1 MKIYVD
7 GLERSG
13 NTFLAGA
20 IGYTLGIEAVPLW
33 SHRVETLKN
42 RDKAHPFIVPLRDIL
57 PSIVSAKLYRDY
69 CWANNIQTNERTG
82 DPKELINRYSDYV
95 NYLLVDEGLFIA
107 PFSDFT
113 NDHNSV
119 IGAIANEYGLETV
132 QEYTSEEII
141 KKIGENPKLDN
152 PYTGN
157 FPREYAEERS
167 EIISLFISEYKRDID
182 IMQESVDKLYLR
194 YYDRKSK

>member
-42 RDKAHPFIVPLRDIL
+42 RDKDHPFIVPLRDIL

-82 DPKELINRYSDYV
+82 DPEELINRYSDYV
-95 NYLLVDEGLFIA
+95 NYLLIDEGLFIA
-107 PFSDFT
+107 PFSEFT

-119 IGAIANEYGLETV
+119 IGVIANEYGFETV

-194 YYDRKSK
+194 YYDRK